1 MNNTSPSENIVP
13 KEENK
18 LSFGI
23 GKAILY
29 SAVAVIIMQFAGGIV
44 SAPAFFYLPLNHV
57 LLPLGFLTGTICAIV
72 ILLMLTQT
80 KFAIILQAIK
90 HPFTA
95 IQLILSIACWLF
107 LLPLAEVFT
116 SLIPTT
122 GFSLLEEWY
131 KIVQSSFEM
140 MLNYKVAGFIM
151 ICLFAPIFEEIIFRG
166 IILKGMLNFNV
177 NPTIAI
183 LINGFVFGMAHMNP
197 WQFIGAG
204 LLGIIFGIVYHR
216 TKSLFLPMLLHF
228 LNNTL
233 SYSLMLIQGDMEG
246 EVFAQRDYLLI
257 GGMTLIGLL
266 SVYLLIKKTEQ
277 KTI

>member
-1 MNNTSPSENIVP
+1 MNNISPFEEIVP

-29 SAVAVIIMQFAGGIV
+29 SAVAVIIMQFAGGII
-44 SAPAFFYLPLNHV
+44 SIPAIFYQPLNHV
-57 LLPLGFLTGTICAIV
+57 LLPLGFLAGTVSAIV

-80 KFAIILQAIK
+80 KFTTILQAIK

-122 GFSLLEEWY
+122 GPLEDIY
-131 KIVQSSFEM
+131 KIFQSSFEM
-140 MLNYKVAGFIM
+140 MLDYKIAGFIM

-166 IILKGMLNFNV
+166 IILKGMLNFKV

-204 LLGIIFGIVYHR
+204 LLGIIFGIVYYR
-216 TKSLFLPMLLHF
+216 TKSLFLPILLHF

-257 GGMTLIGLL
+257 GGMTLIGIL
-266 SVYLLIKKTEQ
+266 SVYLLIKQTEQ